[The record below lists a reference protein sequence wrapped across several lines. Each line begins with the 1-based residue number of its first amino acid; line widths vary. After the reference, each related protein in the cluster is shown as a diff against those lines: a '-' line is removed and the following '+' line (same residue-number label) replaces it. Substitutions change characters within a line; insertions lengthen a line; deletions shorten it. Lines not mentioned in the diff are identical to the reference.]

1 MPVNVPGEEGVP
13 HNNAD
18 RGLSAG
24 EQLCRKAPEAVTD
37 SKLSLRKKYLGK
49 KKRTNNL
56 WSALVGT
63 QLVRRGMALS
73 PFAQHLPRVLVIS
86 QQERQINRKEL
97 KVE

>member
-49 KKRTNNL
+49 KK
-56 WSALVGT
+56 
-63 QLVRRGMALS
+63 
-73 PFAQHLPRVLVIS
+73 
-86 QQERQINRKEL
+86 ED
-97 KVE
+97 